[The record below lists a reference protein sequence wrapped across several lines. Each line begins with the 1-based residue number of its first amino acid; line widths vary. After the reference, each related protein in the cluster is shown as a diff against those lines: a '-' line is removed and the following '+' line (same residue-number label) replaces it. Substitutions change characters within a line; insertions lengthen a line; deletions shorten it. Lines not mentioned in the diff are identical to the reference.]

1 MSTRAPTI
9 TDARSGSGACGA
21 AIVLAGGRTLDLSS
35 PIIMGVLNVTPDS
48 FFDGGRHLHDPV
60 AHARRLVEE
69 GAAIV
74 DVGGE
79 STRPGAAPVDEQDEL
94 ARVLPVVQALSRAF
108 GSGGVPISIDTRR
121 AGVARAC
128 LAAGAHLVNDV
139 TGLGDPAM
147 AGVVAAAGA
156 ALVLGHIQGTPG
168 TMQQAPRYTDVVG
181 EVAGFLAARREL
193 ALAAGVDPRAILV
206 DPGVGFGKALAHN
219 LQLLAALPRLARV
232 APVVVGLSRKSSLG
246 ALLGGRPPEERLAAG
261 LGGAVFCALR
271 GASIIRTHDVR
282 PTLDAV
288 TVALAIQAAGEDDAR
303 AA

>member
-9 TDARSGSGACGA
+9 TDAR
-21 AIVLAGGRTLDLSS
+21 VLPLAGGRTLDLSR

-48 FFDGGRHLHDPV
+48 FFDGGRHQEDPV
-60 AHARRLVEE
+60 AHARRLVDE

-79 STRPGAAPVDEQDEL
+79 STRPGAAPVDERDEL
-94 ARVLPVVQALSRAF
+94 ARVLPVVLALAKA
-108 GSGGVPISIDTRR
+108 GLATISIDTRR
-121 AGVARAC
+121 AAVARAC

-156 ALVLGHIQGTPG
+156 GLVIGHIQGTPE
-168 TMQQAPRYTDVVG
+168 TMQQAPRYADVVG
-181 EVAGFLAARREL
+181 EVAAFLAERRAV
-193 ALAAGVDPRAILV
+193 ALAAGVRPASVLV
-206 DPGVGFGKALAHN
+206 DPGFGFGKTLAHN

-288 TVALAIQAAGEDDAR
+288 TVAMAIQAAGEDDAR

>member
-1 MSTRAPTI
+1 MSTRERTI
-9 TDARSGSGACGA
+9 TDARL
-21 AIVLAGGRTLDLSS
+21 IPLAGGRTLDLAR

-48 FFDGGRHLHDPV
+48 FFDGGRHLGDPV
-60 AHARRLVEE
+60 AHARRLVDE

-79 STRPGAAPVDEQDEL
+79 SARPGAAPVDAADEL
-94 ARVLPVVQALSRAF
+94 ARVLPVVEALARA
-108 GSGGVPISIDTRR
+108 GLTISIDTRR
-121 AGVARAC
+121 SSVARAC

-168 TMQQAPRYTDVVG
+168 TMQQAPRYADVVG
-181 EVAGFLAARREL
+181 EVAGFLVERRQA
-193 ALAAGVDPRAILV
+193 ALAAGVDPRAVLV
-206 DPGVGFGKALAHN
+206 DPGFGFGKTLAHN
-219 LQLLAALPRLARV
+219 LALLAALPRLARV

-261 LGGAVFCALR
+261 LGGAVYCALR

>member
-1 MSTRAPTI
+1 MSTRGPTI
-9 TDARSGSGACGA
+9 TDARQ
-21 AIVLAGGRTLDLSS
+21 IPLAGGRSLDLSR

-48 FFDGGRHLHDPV
+48 FFDGGRHLQDPV
-60 AHARRLVEE
+60 RHARRLVDE

-79 STRPGAAPVDEQDEL
+79 SARPGAAPVDEQDEL
-94 ARVLPVVQALSRAF
+94 ARVLPVVLALAKA
-108 GSGGVPISIDTRR
+108 GLAVISIDTRR
-121 AGVARAC
+121 AAVARAA

-139 TGLGDPAM
+139 TGLSDPAM

-156 ALVLGHIQGTPG
+156 GLVLGHIQGTPE
-168 TMQQAPRYTDVVG
+168 TMQQAPRYADVVG
-181 EVAGFLAARREL
+181 EVAAFLAERRAV
-193 ALAAGVDPRAILV
+193 ALAAGVRQASVLV
-206 DPGVGFGKALAHN
+206 DPGFGFGKTLAHN
-219 LQLLAALPRLARV
+219 LELLAALPRLARV

-261 LGGAVFCALR
+261 LGGAVYCALR

>member
-1 MSTRAPTI
+1 M
-9 TDARSGSGACGA
+9 
-21 AIVLAGGRTLDLSS
+21 LAGGRTLDLSR

-48 FFDGGRHLHDPV
+48 FFDGGRHLQDPV
-60 AHARRLVEE
+60 AHARRLVDE

-79 STRPGAAPVDEQDEL
+79 STRPGAAPVSEAEEL
-94 ARVLPVVQALSRAF
+94 ARVLPVVEALVKA
-108 GSGGVPISIDTRR
+108 GLATISIDTRR

-156 ALVLGHIQGTPG
+156 ALVLGHIQGSPE
-168 TMQQAPRYTDVVG
+168 TMQQAPRYADVVG
-181 EVAGFLAARREL
+181 EVADFLAARREL
-193 ALAAGVDPRAILV
+193 ALAAGVDPRAVLV
-206 DPGVGFGKALAHN
+206 DPGIGFGKTLAHN
-219 LQLLAALPRLARV
+219 LQLLAALPRLAQV

-261 LGGAVFCALR
+261 LGGAVYCALR
-271 GASIIRTHDVR
+271 GASVIRTHDVR

-288 TVALAIQAAGEDDAR
+288 TVALAIAAAGEDDAR

>member
-1 MSTRAPTI
+1 MSTRGRTI
-9 TDARSGSGACGA
+9 TDARMLP
-21 AIVLAGGRTLDLSS
+21 LAGGRTIDLSR

-48 FFDGGRHLHDPV
+48 FFDGGRHVADP
-60 AHARRLVEE
+60 AARARQLADE

-79 STRPGAAPVDEQDEL
+79 STRPGAAPVDEADEL
-94 ARVLPVVQALSRAF
+94 ARVLPVVEALARA
-108 GSGGVPISIDTRR
+108 GLTISIDTRR
-121 AGVARAC
+121 SGVARAC

-156 ALVLGHIQGTPG
+156 ALVLGHIQGTPA
-168 TMQQAPRYTDVVG
+168 TMQQAPRYQDVVG
-181 EVAGFLAARREL
+181 EVAGFLAARRD
-193 ALAAGVDPRAILV
+193 AAVAAGVDPRAVLV
-206 DPGVGFGKALAHN
+206 DPGFGFGKTLAHN
-219 LQLLAALPRLARV
+219 LALLAALPRLARV
-232 APVVVGLSRKSSLG
+232 SPVVVGLSRKSSLG

-271 GASIIRTHDVR
+271 GASVIRTHDVR